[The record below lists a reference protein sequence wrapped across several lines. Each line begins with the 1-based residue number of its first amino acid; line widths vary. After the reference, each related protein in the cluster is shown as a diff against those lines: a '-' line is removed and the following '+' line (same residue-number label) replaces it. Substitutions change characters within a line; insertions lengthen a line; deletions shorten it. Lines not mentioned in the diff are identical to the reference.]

1 MAGLV
6 FINGNLLT
14 QDPARPHA
22 EALAVDGDRIAAVGS
37 TADVEPAVRP
47 GARTVD
53 LGGRTLVPGFND
65 AHAHAWKL
73 GQLLTDVLDVRGV
86 ESLASLQAS
95 LRAFA
100 ARRPAGTW
108 LQARGYNEALLA
120 ERRHPMRGDLDA
132 AVADRPVLL
141 TRVCGHVA
149 VANSRALDVAGV
161 GPASAPPP
169 GGRIDRGPDGRP
181 TGLFYETAVGLV
193 SSHVPLPT
201 AAEYEAMVRAFGR
214 HQLERGITS
223 SSDCGVRPELVEMYR
238 ALDARGALTQRLNVM
253 PLRRVDG
260 RSDNLPL
267 PDRSLTERLRVDTIK
282 LLADGGLSS
291 ATAALRES
299 YRHADTRGVH
309 RLEEEELRELM
320 RETHAAGWRLA
331 VHAIGDEAIE
341 RVLSAYESLG
351 PEVPRR
357 RHRIEHLGLPDRG
370 HLRRAASLKIV
381 AVPQTVFIHSLGRNF
396 REYLPEALLARA
408 YPVREMMEAG
418 IPVALSS
425 DAPVVEEDS
434 PLLGIQAAVL
444 RRDAD
449 GIAIAPDQAI
459 TAAEALRAYT
469 AGGAFASGDEAN
481 RGTLSP
487 GKWADLAVLSGD
499 PVAVDPEG
507 LSRIRVDMTVVGG
520 KIVFER

>member
-1 MAGLV
+1 VAGLV
-6 FINGNLLT
+6 FVNGNLLT
-14 QDPARPHA
+14 QDPERPHA
-22 EALAVDGDRIAAVGS
+22 EALAVDGERIAAVGS
-37 TADVEPAVRP
+37 RADVAPAVRP
-47 GARTVD
+47 GARTID
-53 LGGRTLVPGFND
+53 LGGRTMVPGFND
-65 AHAHAWKL
+65 AHAHAWKV

-86 ESLASLQAS
+86 GSLASLQAS
-95 LRAFA
+95 LRGFA
-100 ARRPAGTW
+100 ARRPEATW
-108 LQARGYNEALLA
+108 LQARGYNEALMA
-120 ERRHPMRGDLDA
+120 ERRHPVRDDLDA
-132 AVADRPVLL
+132 AVADRPLLL

-181 TGLFYETAVGLV
+181 TGLLSETAMGLV
-193 SSHVPLPT
+193 SSQLPVPT
-201 AAEYEAMVRAFGR
+201 AADYEAMVQAFGR

-223 SSDCGVRPELVEMYR
+223 SSDCGVRPELVEAYR
-238 ALDARGALTQRLNVM
+238 AMDARGALTQRLSVM
-253 PLRRVDG
+253 PLRRLDG

-267 PDRSLTERLRVDTIK
+267 PERSRSERLRVDTIK

-291 ATAALRES
+291 ATAALS
-299 YRHADTRGVH
+299 MCYRHAETRGVH
-309 RLEEEELRELM
+309 RFEAEELRELM
-320 RETHAAGWRLA
+320 RESHAAGWRLA
-331 VHAIGDEAIE
+331 IHAIGDEAIE
-341 RVLSAYESLG
+341 RVVSAYESLG

-444 RRDAD
+444 RRDAE

-459 TAAEALRAYT
+459 TAAAALHAYT
-469 AGGAFASGDEAN
+469 AGGAFATADEAN
-481 RGTLSP
+481 RGTLGP
-487 GKWADLAVLSGD
+487 GKWADLAVLSDD
-499 PVAVDPEG
+499 PVGVDPEE

>member
-1 MAGLV
+1 M
-6 FINGNLLT
+6 
-14 QDPARPHA
+14 
-22 EALAVDGDRIAAVGS
+22 
-37 TADVEPAVRP
+37 
-47 GARTVD
+47 
-53 LGGRTLVPGFND
+53 
-65 AHAHAWKL
+65 
-73 GQLLTDVLDVRGV
+73 
-86 ESLASLQAS
+86 
-95 LRAFA
+95 
-100 ARRPAGTW
+100 
-108 LQARGYNEALLA
+108 
-120 ERRHPMRGDLDA
+120 
-132 AVADRPVLL
+132 
-141 TRVCGHVA
+141 
-149 VANSRALDVAGV
+149 
-161 GPASAPPP
+161 
-169 GGRIDRGPDGRP
+169 
-181 TGLFYETAVGLV
+181 GLV
-193 SSHVPLPT
+193 SSHLPLPT
-201 AAEYEAMVRAFGR
+201 AADYEAMVRAFSR

-223 SSDCGVRPELVEMYR
+223 SSDCGIRPELLEAYR
-238 ALDARGALTQRLNVM
+238 AMDARGALTQRLNVM
-253 PLRRVDG
+253 PLRRLDG
-260 RSDNLPL
+260 RSDNVPL
-267 PDRSLTERLRVDTIK
+267 LERSLSERLRVDTIK

-291 ATAALRES
+291 ATAALSMS

-309 RLEEEELRELM
+309 RFEAEELRGLM
-320 RETHAAGWRLA
+320 RDAHAAGWRLA

-341 RVLSAYESLG
+341 RVVSAYESLG

-444 RRDAD
+444 RRDAE

-459 TAAEALRAYT
+459 TAAAALRAYT

-487 GKWADLAVLSGD
+487 GKWADLAVLGDD
-499 PVAVDPEG
+499 PVAVNPEG